1 MLLSSLLLML
11 LLCALPLRVLPL
23 LTPDKPPSGQTGTL
37 IRESPIYIAANADSQ
52 RLDRISPGREL
63 IIAERSGKW
72 LRVFAN
78 TDVEQ
83 NRAQDAPVFDTETAT
98 PPISG
103 WIEDAGVISAAT
115 PNGDAILFGAAATA
129 EMTASEPHAPHRAAQ
144 DARLLYTRTVQIF
157 PQSQRAAEA
166 MWRAADIRWQ
176 LEKADVFSRPSAQE
190 KESYLR
196 QQIDDDEMHKIEK
209 KYPHSKWADLAA
221 WDMLDNKICGDWQGS
236 TKCPEKESELF
247 AKYADEHP
255 DSPKAAEALYEAA
268 YRQAAA
274 GDIYAGSSDDKK
286 ASEAHE
292 RASAL
297 SAKIQKTYPASDYA
311 ARAATLIYKLQ
322 QSIPIYGVDRE

>member
-1 MLLSSLLLML
+1 M
-11 LLCALPLRVLPL
+11 CALPLLAV
-23 LTPDKPPSGQTGTL
+23 DKPPSGQTGTL
-37 IRESPIYIAANADSQ
+37 VREAPIYIAANADSQ
-52 RLDRISPGREL
+52 RLARLDPGREL

-83 NRAQDAPVFDTETAT
+83 NRAEDAPVFDSESST

-103 WIEDAGVISAAT
+103 WIEDAGVVSAAT

-129 EMTASEPHAPHRAAQ
+129 ELTASEPHAPRGSAQ
-144 DARLLYTRTVQIF
+144 AARLLYTRTAQIF
-157 PQSQRAAEA
+157 PQSQRTPEAA
-166 MWRAADIRWQ
+166 WRAADIRWQ
-176 LEKADVFSRPSAQE
+176 LEKTDVFSRPSAQE

-196 QQIDDDEMHKIEK
+196 QPIDDDEMRKIEK
-209 KYPHSKWADLAA
+209 KYPHTKWADLAA

-236 TKCPEKESELF
+236 TKCPEKESEMF
-247 AKYADEHP
+247 EKYADEHP
-255 DSPKAAEALYEAA
+255 GSPKAAEALFDAA
-268 YRQAAA
+268 YRQGAA

-286 ASEAHE
+286 ASAARD

-297 SAKIQKTYPASDYA
+297 AAKLESRYPASDYA